1 MTHLS
6 LGAWLSDLDRDALA
20 RIIANRPETRL
31 PRPAATLT
39 ELVTRLSRRPALLTA
54 LYTAPTPAA
63 QVVEMVAALDE
74 GPAAPVARI
83 ATGFGVAP
91 DDADLAAVL
100 DWLADRALAWRDGP
114 TLCVPPVL
122 LDAFPFPHRL
132 GPPLEYAYGALSGR
146 DLHVFA
152 DAWQVDAGKPKRD
165 VLGALLAAAEDGGP
179 VRALLAHAPE
189 PVRELLNHVAW
200 QGPAVV
206 ENGYPHAV
214 ARPEVGWAVH
224 HGLLVREA
232 WDSAVMPA
240 EIAVALRGPGW
251 RPPFDP
257 HPPAVRTAPVADE
270 LLRRESAAA

>member
-132 GPPLEYAYGALSGR
+132 GPPSSTPTARCPGGTCTSSPTPGR
-146 DLHVFA
+146 
-152 DAWQVDAGKPKRD
+152 WT
-165 VLGALLAAAEDGGP
+165 
-179 VRALLAHAPE
+179 RASPSATCSARSSPPPRTEGRCAPC
-189 PVRELLNHVAW
+189 
-200 QGPAVV
+200 
-206 ENGYPHAV
+206 
-214 ARPEVGWAVH
+214 
-224 HGLLVREA
+224 
-232 WDSAVMPA
+232 
-240 EIAVALRGPGW
+240 
-251 RPPFDP
+251 
-257 HPPAVRTAPVADE
+257 
-270 LLRRESAAA
+270 